1 MVQFSL
7 KLEDN
12 RVDKWSSQYLDYRK
26 LKRAIKHLAF
36 SRKTAAM
43 IAHRR
48 ATYGS
53 TTSPSA
59 SAQQS
64 PPGADGGTTSES
76 TGLLSSGG
84 GGAGGAGARVQ
95 EQQKQQQQTVG
106 RSVGFP
112 DTVELA
118 SFEHLLVEEID
129 KVENFYTKVVDD
141 LESELTNLDPTV
153 PIRSV
158 LEEHDE
164 QRADASAEDYNPPW
178 VMKAKPKLDKK
189 REDSLK
195 RALLDLYRDLTL
207 LKNFAIVNYTAVVK
221 ITKKYDKQVVGAEE
235 YYHVTLDPAVAL
247 TERMLEHLH
256 QQNFCHLSKLKN
268 VTAACETF
276 YAGTFCG
283 GNVAQARGLM
293 LPQKTDERIDLA
305 QFQLGYRMGMAA
317 VLAFWI
323 LWDCCLEPE
332 DDDPRWKVSV
342 LLHPAFPVYRALA
355 GILLLRWCWG
365 VSSLVWGRARINY
378 IYLFDMDPRAV
389 SSPLQVFNNVAAET
403 VVYLANLLLYYKILL
418 HHFPAVVPAGC
429 LPLLLCFY
437 VISQVVFPVRKS
449 WEFWR
454 VIFRSLVAP
463 LCKVEFFATYVAD
476 VMTSSVKTTQD
487 IAWTFCFFFSGDF
500 LLDLKDYHHR
510 GGSWQ
515 HSAVYVNLVVPAL
528 CILPLWLRFQQCIR
542 RYHDTQKRFPHLAN
556 CLKYCMSFTVA
567 LFGVFTPP
575 HSTTTAVKILWFV
588 MYVVST
594 LYTFTWDVL
603 QDWGLGHPAYAF
615 LRKKRLFSSPSVYYA
630 AVVVDLLLRFN
641 WLYSLIPPGHNPLP
655 FIHSSTLPVVI
666 TTNVIVCEF
675 LRRTMWGFFRV
686 ENEHLNNTEGYRST
700 NKVPLHFTTPTARDT
715 GPRKRGVLVVG
726 EVLGVTAAGIGMAA
740 AAVMAAR
747 DQAGTSP

>member
-26 LKRAIKHLAF
+26 LKKAIKQIASH
-36 SRKTAAM
+36 RKTAALV
-43 IAHRR
+43 AQRR
-48 ATYGS
+48 ARYGS
-53 TTSPSA
+53 A
-59 SAQQS
+59 SSLSSQPQAAADDRAAAAAQS
-64 PPGADGGTTSES
+64 SRPGET
-76 TGLLSSGG
+76 TGLLPSRGGTIQEDGG
-84 GGAGGAGARVQ
+84 GGGRPVGGL
-95 EQQKQQQQTVG
+95 
-106 RSVGFP
+106 RSVGFS

-118 SFEHLLVEEID
+118 SFEHLLEEEID
-129 KVENFYTKVVDD
+129 KARKRACVERFYLKVVND
-141 LESELTNLDPTV
+141 LEGELTDLDPTV
-153 PIRSV
+153 PIQAA
-158 LEEHDE
+158 LESHNERH
-164 QRADASAEDYNPPW
+164 ADPTAAGDKSPW
-178 VMKAKPKLDKK
+178 VMKSKPKLDKK

-207 LKNFAIVNYTAVVK
+207 LQNFAIVNYTAVVK

-235 YYHVTLDPAVAL
+235 QEYPTRASLDPAVAI
-247 TERMLEHLH
+247 TGRMLEHLH
-256 QQNFCHLSKLKN
+256 HQDFYNVNKLRS

-276 YAGTFCG
+276 YAGIFCG

-332 DDDPRWKVSV
+332 GDDPGWQVSV

-365 VSSLVWGRARINY
+365 LSSLVWGRARRINY

-403 VVYLANLLLYYKILL
+403 VVYLANLLLYYKILMNR
-418 HHFPAVVPAGC
+418 FPPILPAGC

-437 VISQVVFPVRKS
+437 VISQVIFPVHKS
-449 WEFWR
+449 KEFWR
-454 VIFRSLVAP
+454 VIFKSLVAP
-463 LCKVEFFATYVAD
+463 LCKVDFFATYVTD

-487 IAWTFCFFFSGDF
+487 IAWTFCFFLSGDF
-500 LLDLKDYHHR
+500 LLNLEDYHR
-510 GGSWQ
+510 KGSSWQ
-515 HSAVYVNLVVPAL
+515 HSAVYVNLVIPAL
-528 CILPLWLRFQQCIR
+528 CVLPLWLRFQQCVR

-556 CLKYCMSFTVA
+556 CLKYSMSFTVA

-575 HSTTTAVKILWFV
+575 HSTTTTVKILWFV

-594 LYTFTWDVL
+594 LYTFSWDVL
-603 QDWGLGHPAYAF
+603 QDWGLGHPVYGF
-615 LRKKRLFSSPSVYYA
+615 LRKKRLFPRLSVYYA
-630 AVVVDLLLRFN
+630 AVVLDLVLRFN

-666 TTNVIVCEF
+666 TTNVLVCEF

-700 NKVPLHFTTPTARDT
+700 DHVPLHFTTPTAREK
-715 GPRKRGVLVVG
+715 PRKKGVLVIG
-726 EVLGVTAAGIGMAA
+726 EVLAVT
-740 AAVMAAR
+740 
-747 DQAGTSP
+747 